1 MLKKLYSFVCLL
13 FLITCLSGC
22 ASTLLGGAAV
32 VGLASV
38 QERSIKDAAIDMK
51 LGLQLQKKLF
61 TLSKEK
67 LFSSVDVIII
77 EQRVM
82 MIGNV
87 ESQELRDLASQAA
100 WEISPKIKDVL
111 NEITIGEKST
121 IISEAKDAR
130 ISLSLSGLLIGDSDI
145 SDINFNHSVSE
156 QVIFLIGIA
165 QNDEE
170 LNKVINH
177 ARTVKGV
184 KKVINHIILK
194 SSKKRI
200 Y

>member
-22 ASTLLGGAAV
+22 AGTLLGGAAV

-67 LFSSVDVIII
+67 LFGSVDVIII

-82 MIGNV
+82 LIGNV

-156 QVIFLIGIA
+156 QVIFLLGIA
-165 QNDEE
+165 QDDEE

-200 Y
+200 

>member
-22 ASTLLGGAAV
+22 AGTLLGGAAV

-38 QERSIKDAAIDMK
+38 QERSIKDATIDMK

-61 TLSKEK
+61 TLSKDK
-67 LFSSVDVIII
+67 LFGSVDVIII

-165 QNDEE
+165 QDDEE

-200 Y
+200 

>member
-22 ASTLLGGAAV
+22 AGTLLGGAAV

>member
-22 ASTLLGGAAV
+22 AGTLLGGAAV

-67 LFSSVDVIII
+67 LFGSVDVIII

-87 ESQELRDLASQAA
+87 ESQELRDLAAQAA

-130 ISLSLSGLLIGDSDI
+130 ISLSLSGLLIGDSNI
-145 SDINFNHSVSE
+145 SDINFNHSVSK

-165 QNDEE
+165 QDDEE

-200 Y
+200 

>member
-38 QERSIKDAAIDMK
+38 QERSIKDATIDMK

-61 TLSKEK
+61 TLSKDK
-67 LFSSVDVIII
+67 LFGSVDVIII

-87 ESQELRDLASQAA
+87 ESQKLRDLASQAA
-100 WEISPKIKDVL
+100 WEVSPKIKDVL
-111 NEITIGEKST
+111 NEITIGKKST

-130 ISLSLSGLLIGDSDI
+130 ISLSLSGLLLGDSDI
-145 SDINFNHSVSE
+145 SDINFSHSVSK

-165 QNDEE
+165 QDDDE

-194 SSKKRI
+194 SSKKRM
-200 Y
+200 

>member
-38 QERSIKDAAIDMK
+38 QERSMKDAAIDMK

-61 TLSKEK
+61 TINKDK
-67 LFSSVDVIII
+67 LFGSVDVIII

-165 QNDEE
+165 QDDEE

-200 Y
+200 

>member
-61 TLSKEK
+61 TINKDK
-67 LFSSVDVIII
+67 LFGSVDVIII

-87 ESQELRDLASQAA
+87 ESQKLRDLATKAA

-130 ISLSLSGLLIGDSDI
+130 ISLSLSGLLIGDSNI

-156 QVIFLIGIA
+156 QVIFLLGIA
-165 QNDEE
+165 QDDEE

-200 Y
+200 